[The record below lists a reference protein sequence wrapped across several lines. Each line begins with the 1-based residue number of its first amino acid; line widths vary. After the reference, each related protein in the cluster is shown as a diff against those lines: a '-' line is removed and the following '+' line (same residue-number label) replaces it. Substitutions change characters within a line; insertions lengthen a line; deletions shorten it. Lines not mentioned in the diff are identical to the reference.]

1 MKYHVNAFFGWVR
14 FSEIVLP
21 AGMEEYSED
30 LKSFDEKRL
39 KWNNQQWFPKR
50 TASAA
55 DPLCVAAANRSPRWK
70 CPSSS

>member
-21 AGMEEYSED
+21 AGIEEYSED

-50 TASAA
+50 AVLKNDTS
-55 DPLCVAAANRSPRWK
+55 LLAAANRSPR
-70 CPSSS
+70 